1 MKKLL
6 VLILSLCVFGEM
18 GAFNQSV
25 TPANQLPAYYESID
39 GESGKDLLDAIQQV
53 AKRGYRTDFRY
64 DSCWYAFKHTDIRPD
79 GYIWEVYS
87 TCVFEYEK
95 DRTSTTS
102 QTGEC
107 KGYNREHVMCQ
118 SWFGKKT
125 DEDLYDLHG
134 NKMTSS
140 MKNTPGS
147 DIFHIYPASYGMNS
161 RHGNRPYGEVLKADY
176 TSANNTKYGT
186 PVSTIS
192 VANTV
197 AGPYIE
203 GQITL
208 KTNVLEPADEYKG
221 DFARSCFGTMV
232 KWAGEWAFNKNENG
246 CVIFDATI
254 DADTHY
260 GPENNY
266 GFTDYG
272 LALMLKWHRQDPVSQ
287 KEVDR
292 NNGIQ
297 LTQGN
302 RNPFIDY
309 PYLVEYIW
317 GEMSGEILDF
327 DHLLCSSDEL
337 FKLGVSNGY
346 TGEIVEKQTDT
357 IFWMVGN
364 TVYDYSV
371 LNHGSHLRYLP
382 EEPSSCSLTST
393 TFMGWTNAPI
403 AEITLDAPAVL
414 YTQVSDFSAITT
426 NTSYY
431 AVFAES
437 IGKEVE
443 AQTISINVDETVPS
457 NWTMTNVTQ
466 NSNASIGNFWILV
479 KDASITSPAIDLQ
492 TLSTVTMTL
501 RSYYSNNT
509 VVISVDGNSVGEL
522 VAESTDMAQY
532 TWTAPELTGTK
543 SLQFTSKT
551 SAATRGVNL
560 KDIAITLGGEKATY
574 TNYLTHCNSGTATES
589 IGHRVE
595 QGSSTKLLLDGQLLI
610 VHDGKT
616 YNAQGTML
624 NNF

>member
-1 MKKLL
+1 MKKFTLF
-6 VLILSLCVFGEM
+6 VLSLFLIGQSF
-18 GAFNQSV
+18 AFNCPV
-25 TPANQLPAYYESID
+25 TPAEKLPDYYASID
-39 GESGKDLLDAIQQV
+39 GTSGKQLLDAIQQV
-53 AKRGYRTDFRY
+53 AKIGYRTEDFRY
-64 DSCWYAFKHTDIRPD
+64 DSVWLAYKYTDLRPD
-79 GYIWEVYS
+79 GYIWEIYS
-87 TCVFEYEK
+87 DCVFEYEK

-118 SWFGKKT
+118 SWFS
-125 DEDLYDLHG
+125 EYDLQG
-134 NKMTSS
+134 VKMSGS
-140 MKNTPGS
+140 MKNSPGS

-208 KTNVLEPADEYKG
+208 NTNVLEPADEYKG

-272 LALMLKWHRQDPVSQ
+272 LALMLSWHRQDPVSQ

-297 LTQGN
+297 KTQGN

-309 PYLVEYIW
+309 PYLAEFIW
-317 GEMSGEILDF
+317 GEMSGQVLDF
-327 DHLLCSSDEL
+327 DQLLCSADEL
-337 FKLGVSNGY
+337 FQLGVSNGY
-346 TGEIVEKQTDT
+346 LGEVQDMQLDT
-357 IFWMVGN
+357 ILWMVGD
-364 TVYDYSV
+364 TQFDCTYHH
-371 LNHGSHLRYLP
+371 HGSKVKNLP
-382 EEPSSCSLTST
+382 EAPSSCSATSA
-393 TFMGWTNAPI
+393 TFMGWTDSPMTDVSADAPI
-403 AEITLDAPAVL
+403 IL
-414 YTQVSDFSAITT
+414 YTKVADFPAINT
-426 NTSYY
+426 NTKYY
-431 AVFAES
+431 AVFAQELTS
-437 IGKEVE
+437 EIQEE
-443 AQTISINVDETVPS
+443 IIQLNVDQNNPD
-457 NWTMTNVTQ
+457 WTLNNVTT
-466 NSNASIGNFWILV
+466 SSTAAVGNFWILC

-492 TLSTVTMTL
+492 TLSSITMTL
-501 RSYYSNNT
+501 RSYYNHNT
-509 VVISVDGNSVGEL
+509 VVIAVDGNTIGEL
-522 VAESTDMAQY
+522 VATSTDMANY
-532 TWTAPELTGTK
+532 TWNVTEPLSGTK

-551 SAATRGVNL
+551 NTTTRGVNV
-560 KDIAITLGGEKATY
+560 KDISIRLGGTQATY
-574 TNYLTHCNSGTATES
+574 TNYLTHCASGPATVLTTTTNANHAVRK
-589 IGHRVE
+589 IIRN
-595 QGSSTKLLLDGQLLI
+595 GQLLI
-610 VHDGKT
+610 IHNGQI
-616 YNAQGTML
+616 YNTLG
-624 NNF
+624 NNIELH